1 MKEENL
7 FYIQGMKKGAV
18 IPKFL
23 FIISVFMILIL
34 LVFIFFLKDDSIN
47 VTDISVIILSILWV
61 FFIPMTKIRALYLN
75 EEKKELEKVT
85 FFNLFKNGGIELSKI
100 KDITTIEN
108 TSYRISIEFVD
119 GSNKVFSIENRDLFI
134 KRFNEIR

>member
-34 LVFIFFLKDDSIN
+34 LVFIFFLKDDSISI
-47 VTDISVIILSILWV
+47 TDISVIILSILWV
-61 FFIPMTKIRALYLN
+61 FFMPMTKIRALYLN
-75 EEKKELEKVT
+75 EEKKELEKIT
-85 FFNLFKNGGIELSKI
+85 FFNLFKTGGIELSKI
-100 KDITTIEN
+100 KDITIIEN
-108 TSYRISIEFVD
+108 TYYRISIEFVD

>member
-7 FYIQGMKKGAV
+7 FYIQGLKKGAV

-34 LVFIFFLKDDSIN
+34 LVFIFFLKDDSISI
-47 VTDISVIILSILWV
+47 TDISIIILSILWV

-85 FFNLFKNGGIELSKI
+85 FFNLFKTGGIELSKI
-100 KDITTIEN
+100 KDITIIEN